1 MSASYKKTQKGE
13 EEMATRAHHLSARG
27 RSLLVMVDGKITMTE
42 LARRAA
48 VLGDADAL
56 VSALVDGGFIEATGG
71 AEAGSAA
78 AATAATAATAVYGA
92 KHQDAAR
99 FASRFLLEAL
109 GTASDLLGA
118 RVETCRDPVA
128 LNVLLEKCREEIR
141 AGAGAKKADQFWAGV
156 ADKLGGSS

>member
-78 AATAATAATAVYGA
+78 AATAVYGA

>member
-71 AEAGSAA
+71 VEAGSAA
-78 AATAATAATAVYGA
+78 AATAATAVYGA

-141 AGAGAKKADQFWAGV
+141 AGAGGKKADQFWAGV